1 MSCFA
6 LEAPRK
12 SPKLLHPSE
21 HSQQQD
27 TKTSDTSQ
35 NDYNSDEHQLMMH
48 THSTMHVWKLPTGN
62 LWEFILAF
70 QCVMLKG
77 STQGLYG
84 LAASTFIVPA
94 HFYVILA

>member
-1 MSCFA
+1 
-6 LEAPRK
+6 
-12 SPKLLHPSE
+12 
-21 HSQQQD
+21 
-27 TKTSDTSQ
+27 
-35 NDYNSDEHQLMMH
+35 MMH